1 MTVPA
6 WYINLD
12 RHTDRRAY
20 MERHIQELD
29 IAIDRFPAFDANRL
43 SDAEVSIWKDDTSNL
58 TKGEMCCFLSH
69 RSIWEKIAMGEA
81 DYGAIFEDDVLL
93 SPEIK
98 EFLET
103 IDWIPENVGLI
114 RLETTFQSVT
124 VGRPLAELFNHREL
138 HSLLTL
144 HWGSAG
150 YVVSREVAGRLL
162 RKTRKIALPTDC
174 LIFDPAFGSKPTQ
187 IVPALCVQQQFYHE
201 TFLLGAAAESSL
213 EQDRS
218 NRMIKVRPKGI
229 ALVNREIGRTLK
241 QIRRLVLRSRF
252 GVRRIR
258 VDFR

>member
-144 HWGSAG
+144 HWGAAG
-150 YVVSREVAGRLL
+150 YVVSKEIAVRMLQ
-162 RKTRKIALPTDC
+162 KSQKISLPADWFK
-174 LIFDPAFGSKPTQ
+174 FDPAFGFKPTQ

-201 TFLLGAAAESSL
+201 TFLPSTANESSL
-213 EQDRS
+213 EQARH
-218 NRMIKVRPKGI
+218 NRARETRPKGI
-229 ALVNREIGRTLK
+229 ALINREIMRIPK
-241 QIRRLVLRSRF
+241 QIRRFILSSYF